1 MARVHITDYVED
13 PTFETDVLGD
23 LVSLQPAEDVEV
35 LLVWRRTVD
44 AEFMDRFP
52 KLTTIIRYGVGTDN
66 IHLDEAGGR
75 GIAVCN
81 TPDYGI
87 DEVALTAIS
96 FLLYFDRALE
106 TYDHKAR
113 HYASG
118 VWQNTEKHLR
128 RADRSTVGCLGA
140 GRIGSAFLLNARAL
154 GFNTVFYD
162 PYKPSGYE
170 KILGA
175 GRKDSLHEILATSDY
190 VSIHVVLT
198 EETAGMVDRDFVER
212 MKRGAILINTSR
224 GQVFDGLDFLV
235 QPLKTGSLGGVA
247 MDVLPQ
253 EPPQGG
259 ELIDAWRG
267 QADWTV
273 GRVLINPHTA
283 YYSRE
288 AFREM
293 RTKAA
298 QNALR
303 VLNGE
308 LPLNRIN

>member
-1 MARVHITDYVED
+1 MARVYITDYVED

-23 LVSLQPAEDVEV
+23 LVSPQPVEDVEV
-35 LLVWRRTVD
+35 LLVWRRMVD
-44 AEFMDRFP
+44 AAFMDRFP
-52 KLTTIIRYGVGTDN
+52 KLRTIIRYGVGTDN
-66 IHLDEAGGR
+66 VDIEEADRR
-75 GIAVCN
+75 GITVCN

-96 FLLYFDRALE
+96 FLLYFDRALGL
-106 TYDHKAR
+106 YDHKAR
-113 HYASG
+113 RYSG
-118 VWQNTEKHLR
+118 GAWQNTEKHLR
-128 RADRSTVGCLGA
+128 RADRSTVGCIGA
-140 GRIGSAFLLNARAL
+140 GRIGSAFLLKARAL

-175 GRKDSLHEILATSDY
+175 GRSDSLRGILAAADY

-198 EETAGMVDRDFVER
+198 EETAGMVDRDFVDR
-212 MKRGAILINTSR
+212 MKQGAVLINTSR
-224 GQVFDGLDFLV
+224 GQVFSGLDFLV
-235 QPLKTGSLGGVA
+235 KPLTTGRIRGVA

-259 ELIDAWRG
+259 ELIDAWRSK
-267 QADWTV
+267 ADWTT

-303 VLNGE
+303 VLNGDP
-308 LPLNRIN
+308 PLNRIN